1 MQLINKL
8 KDKVMQLGCR
18 VVTFAMNL
26 IKKFDWAKTYAF
38 LIKHKKRI
46 IIILI
51 VLFAA
56 NYAYDK
62 WMPKSAKKVPPQ
74 LVTTT
79 VVETADTPSKQPA
92 PSWLPILLIFV
103 RKQPMW

>member
-1 MQLINKL
+1 MQLITKL

-18 VVTFAMNL
+18 IVTFIMNL
-26 IKKFDWAKTYAF
+26 FKKFDWAKTYAF
-38 LIKHKKRI
+38 VLKHKKTI

-62 WMPKSAKKVPPQ
+62 WMPKSAKKAPPQ

-79 VVETADTPSKQPA
+79 LVETADTPVIIEA
-92 PSWLPILLIFV
+92 TGTIVAANIFYI
-103 RKQPMW
+103 RP